1 MFLGSVNLRQPKKCF
16 IFAYCFPI
24 FSSLIGWL
32 ISSSLLDEYWGWTEI
47 ASAFICQYFGK
58 ISIFGNT
65 LAGFLFLAIFWRDFY
80 IWPYFGGISI
90 FGHILAGFL
99 YLAIFYAGFLYLFIG
114 RLLDSNDAQSVLP
127 SPPLARK
134 LLFAGFLFLARRGA
148 GHWASRKDIFRRKP
162 QGSRWMGGRWEA
174 TLPSTRQQREV
185 GIWAG
190 EISNSQGEKFLT
202 DNGPL
207 MRAASPASIA
217 WQIQAVVLL
226 EAAKF
231 PGSDQ
236 LKF

>member
-134 LLFAGFLFLARRGA
+134 LLFAGFLFLARRGT
-148 GHWASRKDIFRRKP
+148 GHWARRKDIFRRKP

-174 TLPSTRQQREV
+174 MLRQPDSSGKWGFGR
-185 GIWAG
+185 
-190 EISNSQGEKFLT
+190 EKFQT
-202 DNGPL
+202 HKGRN
-207 MRAASPASIA
+207 
-217 WQIQAVVLL
+217 
-226 EAAKF
+226 F
-231 PGSDQ
+231 
-236 LKF
+236 